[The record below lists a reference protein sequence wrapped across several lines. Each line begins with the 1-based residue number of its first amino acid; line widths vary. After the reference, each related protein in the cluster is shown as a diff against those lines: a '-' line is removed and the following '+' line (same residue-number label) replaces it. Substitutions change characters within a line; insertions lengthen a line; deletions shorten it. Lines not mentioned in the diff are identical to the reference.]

1 MSKKYLCLKT
11 SSLNPVGYLYY
22 PEGASYETTKLLSAP
37 TWTDLATADNLQ
49 EYHYVNN
56 DYPDWSGPL
65 YITTVGEDNITPT
78 YVGPLVGGEKIE
90 LWEVER
96 YVAGD
101 IIKEDATST
110 SSIKF
115 GGTDVSKI
123 YFGSTEVSKV
133 YLGSIEVYSSSITPT
148 PEPTEKRLFAYSFD
162 QEEPNFII
170 DGATSTSTSLWGT
183 DKLKADYRYDGQF
196 SLLMSTVGNFD
207 LTLPNIAEPD
217 SYTVEFWFQ
226 YEQFMNT
233 YRTSGCLLA
242 SCAQGSDGNY
252 NGFEIWTQDN
262 GSLRYNITKNSTSA
276 VGGGM
281 VYLSGDTSNTRN
293 GWVHVCIVKASTGAF
308 YGGLQGKLVLI
319 NAENQCGWQQLIR
332 FGKAIRTSSAGRS
345 YMDCATVSKTNT
357 LKDFNAEALTYT
369 LPDAPQTKTMFLSHF
384 ESTDDFATDLY
395 TTFTNGEGYSSVGSS
410 TSYHKFGNAS
420 METAYPNKNL
430 TITTT
435 NSEPDEYTVECWI
448 HPMQNAPRFI
458 VGSCAQ
464 GSDGNYSGFEIWTQD
479 SGKIRYNI
487 TNNAGA
493 VDGGMVYSEVAA
505 INMWH
510 HIALVKSKQGVFG
523 AMDGKLVLVNSDTT
537 KLGWKNVI
545 SLGKALRSNSLLSY
559 PVDDF
564 RITKYNS
571 LKDFDATN
579 LTYTVPTEAFNW
591 E

>member
-1 MSKKYLCLKT
+1 MKIGT
-11 SSLNPVGYLYY
+11 S
-22 PEGASYETTKLLSAP
+22 
-37 TWTDLATADNLQ
+37 
-49 EYHYVNN
+49 
-56 DYPDWSGPL
+56 
-65 YITTVGEDNITPT
+65 
-78 YVGPLVGGEKIE
+78 
-90 LWEVER
+90 
-96 YVAGD
+96 
-101 IIKEDATST
+101 
-110 SSIKF
+110 
-115 GGTDVSKI
+115 DVSKI

-133 YLGSIEVYSSSITPT
+133 YLGSTEVYSSSITPT

-170 DGATSTSTSLWGT
+170 DGAISTSTGLWGHSQLKT
-183 DKLKADYRYDGQF
+183 DYHYDGQY
-196 SLLMSTVGNFD
+196 SMLMDLTGNFE

-226 YEQFMNT
+226 YEQFINV
-233 YRTSGCLLA
+233 YNTSGCLLS
-242 SCAQGSDGNY
+242 SCAKDSDGNY

-262 GSLRYNITKNSTSA
+262 GSLRYNITKNSTDP

-281 VYLSGDTSNTRN
+281 VYLSCDTSNTRN
-293 GWVHVCIVKASTGAF
+293 GWAHVCIVKTSTGAF

-332 FGKAIRTSSAGRS
+332 FGKAIRTSSTGRS
-345 YMDCATVSKTNT
+345 YMDCVTVSKTNT
-357 LKDFNAEALTYT
+357 LKDFNTETLTYT

-384 ESTDDFATDLY
+384 ESEDDYATDLW
-395 TTFTNGEGYSSVGSS
+395 TSFKNGNGYSKVGSS
-410 TSYHKFGNAS
+410 INYHKFGNAS
-420 METAYPNKNL
+420 MATAYQNQYL

-448 HPMQNAPRFI
+448 YPTQNAPRFI
-458 VGSCAQ
+458 AGSCAQ
-464 GSDGNYSGFEIWTQD
+464 VSDGIYSGFEIWTQ
-479 SGKIRYNI
+479 GNGTIRYNI

-505 INMWH
+505 TNTWH

-523 AMDGKLVLVNSDTT
+523 TMDGKLVLVNSDTT
-537 KLGWKNVI
+537 KLGWQNVI
-545 SLGKALRSNSLLSY
+545 SLGKALRTNSILQY

-571 LKDFDATN
+571 LKDFDVTN
-579 LTYTVPTEAFNW
+579 LTYTVPAEAFEW